1 MWGLPPPTEPTPHLS
16 AILDVIDKGTKIL
29 ALVIGAGWVYLNYLR
44 GRTFKHRLEP
54 NISGKTIRS
63 KGVLLLSGLAQV
75 KNVGLS
81 KVLIQQKGTAI
92 EVLSCVLRDSQAG
105 SSKLSNQDVAVLSV
119 FEEHGWIEP
128 GEQIEESFLLPVSED
143 IGSVAFRLGLR
154 IVSEGI
160 EWNADSIVEI
170 VPPFTVVLQN
180 VENDQR
186 TLDIENKKKGSGD

>member
-1 MWGLPPPTEPTPHLS
+1 MKAVRGYAHFQTGETLMWGLPPPSEPTTHLS

-63 KGVLLLSGLAQV
+63 KGILLLSGLAQV

-81 KVLIQQKGTAI
+81 KVLIQQEGTAI
-92 EVLSCVLRDSQAG
+92 EVFSCILEDSPAGTPMLSD
-105 SSKLSNQDVAVLSV
+105 QDVTVRSV
-119 FEEHGWIEP
+119 FEAHGWIEP
-128 GEQIEESFLLPVSED
+128 GEQIEESFLIPVPEQS
-143 IGSVAFRLGLR
+143 GTVAFRLGLR

-170 VPPFTVVLQN
+170 VPP
-180 VENDQR
+180 E
-186 TLDIENKKKGSGD
+186 